1 MVNNQ
6 KNKLQRNRTPNAAVT
21 QLTESELIGILDQID
36 HLQIILQRLSPF
48 IQRPPFLRDFE
59 TAELV
64 TRCQSALRAINGDIR
79 HKIAS
84 RRRQNGRHQLD
95 NWENE
100 GGSVENVSV

>member
-6 KNKLQRNRTPNAAVT
+6 KNKPQRNRTPNVAAT

-36 HLQIILQRLSPF
+36 HLQIILQRLSPL
-48 IQRPPFLRDFE
+48 IQSLLFLRDFE
-59 TAELV
+59 TPELV
-64 TRCQSALRAINGDIR
+64 TRCQSALRAINVDIR
-79 HKIAS
+79 HTIAL

>member
-1 MVNNQ
+1 MANNQ
-6 KNKLQRNRTPNAAVT
+6 KNKPQKDRTSNAAPT
-21 QLTESELIGILDQID
+21 HLTESELKGLLDRIE
-36 HLQIILQRLSPF
+36 HLQMVLQRLSPL

-64 TRCQSALRAINGDIR
+64 TRCQSALRAINVDIR
-79 HKIAS
+79 HTIAL